1 MLKYLVILL
10 DNTSISYCHY
20 DVNITDNQIN
30 HKQILKEGILI
41 SMKNKQ
47 KIQYILPQYDLPQNY
62 IELMDSM
69 FHDNI
74 GPSGLTTQISVIV
87 FNGLQEIDIKT
98 LDCSK
103 QYVIRIKINDFID
116 HSKTI
121 MKLFEIGIS
130 FNIVFIDVESFSETQ
145 IQVYRKILSE
155 LVKCIENSIMAGNNI
170 HTNLITDRIALDY
183 MNNCGAGDTSI
194 TLAPDG
200 KFYPCPA
207 FYYDNNTYYTIGNID
222 MGLNIKNKNLYKLEY
237 SPLCKRC
244 DAYHCKRCV
253 WLNKKLTYEINTP
266 SRQQCV
272 MSHLEREA
280 SKLLLEIFHKHNILL
295 EKEIKTINYIDPF
308 DNYK

>member
-20 DVNITDNQIN
+20 DVNITDNQLIPIE
-30 HKQILKEGILI
+30 ILKEGILFA
-41 SMKNKQ
+41 MKNNL

-103 QYVIRIKINDFID
+103 QYVIRIKINDFIE
-116 HSKTI
+116 HYKTI

-207 FYYDNNTYYTIGNID
+207 FY
-222 MGLNIKNKNLYKLEY
+222 L
-237 SPLCKRC
+237 
-244 DAYHCKRCV
+244 
-253 WLNKKLTYEINTP
+253 
-266 SRQQCV
+266 
-272 MSHLEREA
+272 
-280 SKLLLEIFHKHNILL
+280 
-295 EKEIKTINYIDPF
+295 
-308 DNYK
+308 